1 MKEKQTFIRKH
12 KICACFI
19 NTATRTPMHLVV
31 FLFFTHACAIPYE
44 GSHNSHFH
52 IMNFFRSDRNNF
64 QRKLQAVVSAKLNHD
79 LIHNKTYLI

>member
-1 MKEKQTFIRKH
+1 MKEKQTFIRKR

-31 FLFFTHACAIPYE
+31 FLFFTHTCAIPYE

-79 LIHNKTYLI
+79 T

>member
-1 MKEKQTFIRKH
+1 MRLLYKH
-12 KICACFI
+12 R
-19 NTATRTPMHLVV
+19 NTYSDALSSFS
-31 FLFFTHACAIPYE
+31 FLHPGFAIPYE

-79 LIHNKTYLI
+79 T